1 MKVIAR
7 VLLAVALLGVCVLI
21 ANAGFAGGIPAQCT
35 EKQCAALEFPML
47 TETAEI
53 RVSGTFI
60 CGGAVCDSDL
70 EVVGALR
77 IDDLKGASSYEIDLG
92 AVPSKVS
99 VGMVPFSTTIQLQN
113 LDVYWNGQ
121 PGHGTLFLAATN
133 RKGGAITGS
142 AYVIPS
148 VDLGNLSPSAGLQ
161 AQLPGF
167 VFSPYVV
174 GLADPRPSPILMRSY
189 D

>member
-7 VLLAVALLGVCVLI
+7 VLLAVALLAVCVLI
-21 ANAGFAGGIPAQCT
+21 ANADFAGEVPAQCT
-35 EKQCAALEFPML
+35 DKRCAALEFPML

-60 CGGAVCDSDL
+60 CGGEVCDSDL

-77 IDDLKGASSYEIDLG
+77 IDDLKGAHSYEIDLG
-92 AVPSKVS
+92 ATQSKVS

-113 LDVYWNGQ
+113 LDVVWNGQ

-148 VDLGNLSPSAGLQ
+148 TEPDNLSPSAGLQ
-161 AQLPGF
+161 AQLPGL
-167 VFSPYVV
+167 VLPPYVV
-174 GLADPRPSPILMRSY
+174 GLADPRPSPILVLRY